1 MFGQPCNR
9 TAVQVP
15 RTVRPIYAPRVDLI
29 DRLKAVKRPSLS
41 GAQEPA
47 EQSPPPPPSFL
58 AVRTSGPHSAAAG
71 VAAAPRAGGS
81 GAITISPVWLGA
93 IGVLLAAC
101 IGWIVYSAADHGID
115 AGIGVFVA
123 WPTLLLMA
131 AIVTAPF
138 ALIAVLLYLTF
149 TAR

>member
-1 MFGQPCNR
+1 MFGQPCNW

-29 DRLKAVKRPSLS
+29 DRLKAVKRPPLS

-47 EQSPPPPPSFL
+47 EQAPPPPPSFL
-58 AVRTSGPHSAAAG
+58 ALRTSGPHSAAAG
-71 VAAAPRAGGS
+71 AAAAPRAGGS
-81 GAITISPVWLGA
+81 GGITISPVWLGV
-93 IGVLLAAC
+93 IGVVLAVW

-115 AGIGVFVA
+115 AGIGIFVA

-138 ALIAVLLYLTF
+138 ALIAVLLYRTF
-149 TAR
+149 RAR

>member
-1 MFGQPCNR
+1 MQP
-9 TAVQVP
+9 
-15 RTVRPIYAPRVDLI
+15 DG
-29 DRLKAVKRPSLS
+29 RPSTPHRATDIRS
-41 GAQEPA
+41 T
-47 EQSPPPPPSFL
+47 
-58 AVRTSGPHSAAAG
+58 RGPHRSSQSRQAAILVRG
-71 VAAAPRAGGS
+71 PAPRAGGS

-93 IGVLLAAC
+93 IGVLLAAW

-138 ALIAVLLYLTF
+138 ALIAVLLYRTF
-149 TAR
+149 KAR